1 MNKYKRRGARGAQR
15 AESGG
20 RQARRKEGDGVEGRS
35 RQTRSP
41 AGGIGRKKGKRK
53 MERSVRVC
61 VRWRR
66 RRGRGKGCQAGS
78 RAAAA
83 GRSPGQRAVRARPGG
98 GTLRSHREGRA
109 AAAGRHTPARR
120 ARLSGGGAGCARL
133 RRRPGPWAPRPA
145 SLQVTLAAFGGAGG
159 GNCRRGAPCGLR
171 GGGGGASRLWSQA
184 VGGPPVSPASS
195 VLSSRVSPGNL
206 GGVPGAVGAG
216 RYAEKGGI
224 WSHGAASPAGVLELG
239 ERPRSSGGDVLLRKP
254 PRKVWLPRV
263 FGRVPHPSSGGVRLR
278 RRWEATP
285 GRGLSPGDPSR
296 VPSSAGSGCTG
307 ARGEQRLR
315 TSQPGGA
322 GMPRPAGLCQPSC
335 EARGREGKRPL
346 ADEPLQLPNGPM
358 SSLRSP
364 SGSQTEPPSCGAES
378 AGGSSQKCPCDS
390 DRFHPKPGNL

>member
-1 MNKYKRRGARGAQR
+1 
-15 AESGG
+15 
-20 RQARRKEGDGVEGRS
+20 
-35 RQTRSP
+35 
-41 AGGIGRKKGKRK
+41 

-145 SLQVTLAAFGGAGG
+145 SLQVTSAALGGAGG
-159 GNCRRGAPCGLR
+159 GNRRRGAPCGLR
-171 GGGGGASRLWSQA
+171 GGGGGGFA
-184 VGGPPVSPASS
+184 PA
-195 VLSSRVSPGNL
+195 
-206 GGVPGAVGAG
+206 VPGSPRTPRFPRLLGAFEPGEPWKSRRRPRRGERGAVRREGRDLESRSGQPRRRPGAG
-216 RYAEKGGI
+216 
-224 WSHGAASPAGVLELG
+224 GAAAELW
-239 ERPRSSGGDVLLRKP
+239 RRRLASQTSKKSLA
-254 PRKVWLPRV
+254 PRV
-263 FGRVPHPSSGGVRLR
+263 FGRVPHPASGGVRLR
-278 RRWEATP
+278 RRREATL

-296 VPSSAGSGCTG
+296 APSSAGSGCTG
-307 ARGEQRLR
+307 ARREQRLR
-315 TSQPGGA
+315 TSRPGGA
-322 GMPRPAGLCQPSC
+322 GMPRPAGRCQPSC
-335 EARGREGKRPL
+335 DAREGKRPL

-364 SGSQTEPPSCGAES
+364 SGSQTEAPSCGAES

-390 DRFHPKPGNL
+390 ECFHPKPGNL